1 MNLDQ
6 INEQNKYNKF
16 STRFYSDCQTKRVDF
31 FQPTFK
37 ELGDK
42 NENLHQ
48 QPEISFFSNHFKYIL
63 NCLYIQQQEYL
74 GLVEL
79 ILKKGTQRFKVWKVD
94 LENELDSNT

>member
-1 MNLDQ
+1 MNLNQ

-48 QPEISFFSNHFKYIL
+48 QPGIISIPITLNTFSILYTFSNK
-63 NCLYIQQQEYL
+63 
-74 GLVEL
+74 
-79 ILKKGTQRFKVWKVD
+79 
-94 LENELDSNT
+94 NTCV

>member
-42 NENLHQ
+42 NENFHQ
-48 QPEISFFSNHFKYIL
+48 QPGISFFSNHFKYIL
-63 NCLYIQQQEYL
+63 NRLHTHSATRIPTFRGIHFEKGNPTFQSLKSRL
-74 GLVEL
+74 GERT
-79 ILKKGTQRFKVWKVD
+79 G
-94 LENELDSNT
+94 

>member
-6 INEQNKYNKF
+6 INEQNKYNKI

-31 FQPTFK
+31 FQPTVK

-48 QPEISFFSNHFKYIL
+48 QPGISFFSNHFKYIL
-63 NCLYIQQQEYL
+63 NCLYIQQQEPTFSKIHFEKGNPTFQSLKSKL
-74 GLVEL
+74 GERT
-79 ILKKGTQRFKVWKVD
+79 G
-94 LENELDSNT
+94 